1 MVELRSF
8 QELAALI
15 CEKNMS
21 FEFSKFYS
29 CKLNSKHGVN
39 KQTMLG
45 VQRRCDMK
53 MNWYKYLKTYFLSED
68 DNKRKG
74 LESIKQGIGKRYL
87 IDCKER

>member
-29 CKLNSKHGVN
+29 CKLISKQEVN

-68 DNKRKG
+68 DNKRKV
-74 LESIKQGIGKRYL
+74 
-87 IDCKER
+87 

>member
-45 VQRRCDMK
+45 IQRRCDMK
-53 MNWYKYLKTYFLSED
+53 MNWYKYLKKYFLV
-68 DNKRKG
+68 KTTT
-74 LESIKQGIGKRYL
+74 
-87 IDCKER
+87 KEKL

>member
-29 CKLNSKHGVN
+29 CKLISKQEVN

-53 MNWYKYLKTYFLSED
+53 MNWYKYLKKYFWV
-68 DNKRKG
+68 KTTT
-74 LESIKQGIGKRYL
+74 
-87 IDCKER
+87 KEKL